1 MPSVRLASRGGPGR
15 VAHTGKE
22 QGGWHGSTRRD
33 TAAAVLPLAL
43 VVTPTVVVDVPACK
57 AVLML
62 HVFLARLCGVLPG
75 RHPGPGTP
83 GVAEA
88 GSGAVPRRTY
98 QLSVQ
103 PGPGAMGESKGRG
116 R

>member
-1 MPSVRLASRGGPGR
+1 
-15 VAHTGKE
+15 
-22 QGGWHGSTRRD
+22 
-33 TAAAVLPLAL
+33 LAL
-43 VVTPTVVVDVPACK
+43 VVTLTLVVDVPACK

-83 GVAEA
+83 GVVGA
-88 GSGAVPRRTY
+88 GSGASR
-98 QLSVQ
+98 VQ
-103 PGPGAMGESKGRG
+103 DTPSSAFNPVLGPWGKPIRSSAAMTAQAGDSSTASTSRWCAVSMLL